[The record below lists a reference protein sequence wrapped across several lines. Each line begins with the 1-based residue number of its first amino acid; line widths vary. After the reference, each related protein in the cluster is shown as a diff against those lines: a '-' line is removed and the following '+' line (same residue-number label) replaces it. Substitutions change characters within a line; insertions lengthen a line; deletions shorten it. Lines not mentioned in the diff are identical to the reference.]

1 MTSLRYGNNAAAEPG
16 PEPEA
21 LPAPIVLR
29 AGSSRPS
36 TADTTESNSYQDVQ
50 FHRLNKDQ
58 IHFLLEDQTRISHY
72 NVDRF
77 QMINNENK
85 YLFVAIGFIKYCL
98 RHPLSNRVI
107 QND

>member
-1 MTSLRYGNNAAAEPG
+1 GNNAAAEPG

-36 TADTTESNSYQDVQ
+36 TALNSYHNIQ